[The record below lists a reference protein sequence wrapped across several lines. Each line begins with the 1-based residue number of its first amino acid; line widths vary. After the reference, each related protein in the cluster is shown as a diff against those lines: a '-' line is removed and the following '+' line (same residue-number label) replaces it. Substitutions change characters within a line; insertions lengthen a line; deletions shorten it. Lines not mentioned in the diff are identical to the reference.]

1 MTSLIDKI
9 VQTSRELEV
18 RKGAIERF
26 VPFLEAL
33 GNKDFPTLEHS
44 VRVAYLNRDAAN
56 FTNLTHPRALF
67 LPGLL
72 HDVGKLA
79 INPEI
84 LRKTS
89 GFNEKDMEEMRKHV
103 EYGCRILLGVADFS
117 AYVLFFHHFFKRKGA
132 YPREEDFREVFGD
145 YFDKWSE
152 GTKTLGKY
160 CGRITSITDFYD
172 AVTTRENDK
181 FSPGQPRLF
190 TREEAKGIIVREN
203 QDQEYLINRLYDAGI
218 FGGKKNGEE

>member
-1 MTSLIDKI
+1 MKSLMDQI
-9 VQTSRELEV
+9 VKTSRELGV
-18 RKGAIERF
+18 REGAIERF
-26 VPFLEAL
+26 MPYLEAL

-44 VRVAYLNRDAAN
+44 VRVAYLNKDTAE
-56 FTNLTHPRALF
+56 FTNLVPPKTLW
-67 LPGLL
+67 LPGLI

-89 GFNEKDMEEMRKHV
+89 GFNEQDMEEMKKHV
-103 EYGCRILLGVADFS
+103 EYGCRIILGVADLS

-132 YPREEDFREVFGD
+132 YPKEEDFQKVFGEH
-145 YFDKWSE
+145 FDKWSE

-160 CGRITSITDFYD
+160 CGRITSISDFYD

-181 FSPGQPRLF
+181 FSPGRPRLF
-190 TREEAKGIIVREN
+190 TKEEAKEIIVREN
-203 QDQEYLINRLYDAGI
+203 QDQEYLIGRLYDAGI
-218 FGGKKNGEE
+218 FGGGRK